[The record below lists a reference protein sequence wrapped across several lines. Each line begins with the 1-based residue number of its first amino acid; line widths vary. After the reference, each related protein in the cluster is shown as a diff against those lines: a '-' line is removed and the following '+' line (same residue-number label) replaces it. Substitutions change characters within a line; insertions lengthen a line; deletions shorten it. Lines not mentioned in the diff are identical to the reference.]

1 MIGKRPTWH
10 LKYEVGFEDDGKLS
24 GIKFDWY
31 SDPGFAPNGSFL
43 FLCSSYFDTAYK
55 CPNYIIRGHLVK
67 THKTASTE
75 LRSPDF
81 LVSVHL
87 TEQVMDH
94 VAIHLNKDPLEV
106 RKANFFKAGDSTA
119 TGNELPYIDI
129 DNLVNKLSQSSEY
142 HRRKEAVEEFN
153 RKNLFKKKGISL
165 IPLRYSL
172 FYNLGY
178 YNALLSV
185 RHHDGSVAVSHGG
198 VEMGQGI
205 HTKVA
210 QVIILFLKRFI
221 HLIAIFQNL
230 IIQRS

>member
-10 LKYEVGFEDDGKLS
+10 LKYEVGFEDDGKLN

-31 SDPGFAPNGSFL
+31 SETGLTSNESLMDYCGSF
-43 FLCSSYFDTAYK
+43 FESCYK
-55 CPNYIIRGHLVK
+55 CDNYHVK
-67 THKTASTE
+67 SHILKTSKPACSYV
-75 LRSPDF
+75 RSPDLIASYF
-81 LVSVHL
+81 FI
-87 TEQVMDH
+87 EQVMDH
-94 VAIHLNKDPLEV
+94 VANHLNKDPLEV
-106 RKANFFKAGDSTA
+106 RRVNFFKAGDSTA
-119 TGNELPYIDI
+119 TGHELPNIDI
-129 DNLVNKLSQSSEY
+129 DNVVNQMAQSSEY
-142 HRRKEAVEEFN
+142 HKRKEAAEEFN

-210 QVIILFLKRFI
+210 QVNI
-221 HLIAIFQNL
+221 HISFVGY
-230 IIQRS
+230 

>member
-1 MIGKRPTWH
+1 
-10 LKYEVGFEDDGKLS
+10 
-24 GIKFDWY
+24 
-31 SDPGFAPNGSFL
+31 
-43 FLCSSYFDTAYK
+43 
-55 CPNYIIRGHLVK
+55 
-67 THKTASTE
+67 
-75 LRSPDF
+75 
-81 LVSVHL
+81 
-87 TEQVMDH
+87 MDH

-119 TGNELPYIDI
+119 TGHELPYIDI